1 LAKAGTASGLI
12 ATTAFQALAVRQLA
26 ARSVT
31 GLPLLVV
38 DHPLGGERAE
48 AIARR
53 AQQAAELLASLLG
66 RH

>member
-1 LAKAGTASGLI
+1 LAKAGTPSGLI

-38 DHPLGGERAE
+38 DHPLGGERPE

-66 RH
+66 HH